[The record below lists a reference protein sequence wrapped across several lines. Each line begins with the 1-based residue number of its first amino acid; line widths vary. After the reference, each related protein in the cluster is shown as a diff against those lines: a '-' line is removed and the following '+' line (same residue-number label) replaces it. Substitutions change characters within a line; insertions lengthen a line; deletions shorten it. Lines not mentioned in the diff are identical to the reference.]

1 MDHSQNKSFGNWGE
15 QVAVDTLVAAGC
27 AIVERNWR
35 MGHYEID
42 IIAQQGQYMI
52 FVEVKTRSTAVADP
66 LMAVDKR
73 KRARLVAAAD
83 VFLRTLDRPFDYRFD
98 IITII
103 GAPGRFTVEHFPDAF
118 VPGLRT
124 YR

>member
-1 MDHSQNKSFGNWGE
+1 MDHSQNKSCGNWGE

-52 FVEVKTRSTAVADP
+52 FVEVKTRSTAAADP
-66 LMAVDKR
+66 LLAVDKR
-73 KRARLVAAAD
+73 KRARIVAAAD
-83 VFLRTLDRPFDYRFD
+83 VYLRTLDRPFDYRFD
-98 IITII
+98 IITIV
-103 GAPGRFTVEHFPDAF
+103 GVPGRYTVEHFPDAF
-118 VPGLRT
+118 LPALRT
-124 YR
+124 YH

>member
-1 MDHSQNKSFGNWGE
+1 M
-15 QVAVDTLVAAGC
+15 DTLVAAGC

-42 IIAQQGQYMI
+42 IIAAAGAVYD

-103 GAPGRFTVEHFPDAF
+103 GAPGRYTVEHFPDAF
-118 VPGLRT
+118 LPGLRT